1 MALSDPAIDTPSRPQ
16 ADPGRTARRPPQRR
30 YLGRRLGHHLIL
42 IIICL
47 AFLAPFA
54 VMITTA
60 FKTPHDVFHTPPK
73 LLPEKWVG
81 GNFSDAV
88 NSMPFFR
95 YLGNTLLLV
104 VVNIAGT
111 LLSCPLVAYAL
122 AKLRWRGQG
131 IVFVTI
137 LGTMMLP
144 AQVTFIPL
152 YILWNKLGA
161 VGSFWPLIVP
171 QFFGTPFYIFL
182 LRQFFTGVP
191 DSLREA
197 ALIDGASEL
206 RIYYQIV
213 LPQAKPALATVGVFQ
228 FVATWTDFL
237 LPLIYLNNSDRYTL
251 SIGLYSFFGQ
261 HGVAWGPLMAACVY
275 FTAPAVVVFMVAQRY
290 FVRGIAISGMK

>member
-1 MALSDPAIDTPSRPQ
+1 MALSDSVDT
-16 ADPGRTARRPPQRR
+16 RTAQQRDVDRMVRQPPRRR
-30 YLGRRLGHHLIL
+30 YLGQNVAHHVIL
-42 IIICL
+42 VIICL

-60 FKTPHDVFHTPPK
+60 FKTPGDVFHAPPK
-73 LLPEKWVG
+73 LLPSRWVG
-81 GNFSDAV
+81 TNFSNAMH
-88 NSMPFFR
+88 SMPFFR

-104 VVNIAGT
+104 VANVAGT

-131 IVFVTI
+131 IVFVSI
-137 LGTMMLP
+137 LATMMLP

-152 YILWNKLGA
+152 YLLWNKINA
-161 VGSFWPLIVP
+161 VGTFWPLIIP

-206 RIYYQIV
+206 RTYYKIL

-237 LPLIYLNNSDRYTL
+237 LPLIYLNNSQHYTL

-275 FTAPAVVVFMVAQRY
+275 FTLPAVVVFMVAQRY
-290 FVRGIAISGMK
+290 FVRGIAITGMK